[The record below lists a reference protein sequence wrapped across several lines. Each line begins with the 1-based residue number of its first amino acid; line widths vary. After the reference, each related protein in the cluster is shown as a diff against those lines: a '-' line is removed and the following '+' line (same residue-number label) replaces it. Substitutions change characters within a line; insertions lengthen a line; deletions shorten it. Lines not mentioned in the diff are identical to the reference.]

1 MTRSFCQ
8 KVVDRGRQLRRA
20 FEPGQRAFRLAVWW
34 FVLVRRMYIKEWPAL
49 QSFLLLQVLYCSPK
63 VSSIRGFKMI
73 RRRRVSISR
82 VVVATL
88 FLTFGVLSANAY
100 TIVMQDGRRL
110 EIPDNFTVTGS
121 TVTYEAG
128 SDIQVTIQL
137 NTVDVA
143 ATERANNEAPGVFL
157 RKANAAN
164 LAVDP
169 VSQARSR
176 AGRSITNADLEPYRR
191 ARVEGEKDYERQRRE
206 LGLPS
211 REERAREVAEIQDR
225 TLEQVRYMRERQE
238 MEEAAYWRGRAES
251 MRAGSGASQAELDF
265 WRSQVGGGSI
275 VYPDGGFFPNDGFG
289 MALSRRRFGR
299 LSDPFQGFLST
310 PITPFPRFPS
320 SFRRS
325 IFVAPGRRI
334 GGPRPSH
341 GRGHRR

>member
-1 MTRSFCQ
+1 
-8 KVVDRGRQLRRA
+8 
-20 FEPGQRAFRLAVWW
+20 
-34 FVLVRRMYIKEWPAL
+34 MYIKEVGRFAKFFAVASVIL
-49 QSFLLLQVLYCSPK
+49 FAKS
-63 VSSIRGFKMI
+63 SSIRGFKMI
-73 RRRRVSISR
+73 RRRSVSISR

-88 FLTFGVLSANAY
+88 LLTFGVLSANAY

-110 EIPDNFTVTGS
+110 EIPNNFTVAGS
-121 TVTYEAG
+121 TLTYEAG

-137 NTVDVA
+137 STVDVA
-143 ATERANNEAPGVFL
+143 ATERANNEAPGAFL
-157 RKANAAN
+157 RKASAPKT
-164 LAVDP
+164 AVNTI
-169 VSQARSR
+169 SQARTR
-176 AGRSITNADLEPYRR
+176 AGKSITNAELEPYRR

-251 MRAGSGASQAELDF
+251 MRAGAGTSQAELDF
-265 WRSQVGGGSI
+265 WRSQIGAGSI
-275 VYPDGGFFPNDGFG
+275 VYPDGGFFPSDGFG
-289 MALSRRRFGR
+289 FGSNGRNFRRFGR
-299 LSDPFQGFLST
+299 FQISDPFHGFLST

-320 SFRRS
+320 SFRRG

-334 GGPRPSH
+334 GGPRPSR